1 MDKTTKFDY
10 LQALEEAMQDDV
22 PDENDSQNEAGVLSE
37 AERLAAH
44 AEPPSIRADGKPVG
58 SDVYK
63 RERPLTVQQIAFAQ
77 GIVQGKTYRQA
88 YRDAYANAKGSDAS
102 ITASAYKLS
111 KDHRI
116 QQIVQESLEESIEH
130 LAEDV
135 AATKRYVLKQL
146 ITHSKTAK
154 QEGTKL
160 KALELMG
167 KTVGLFI
174 DKTEAEVKTVSAEQ
188 LKAELGQHLKLI
200 TPKDKAA

>member
-22 PDENDSQNEAGVLSE
+22 PDENDSQNEAAGLSE

-58 SDVYK
+58 SDAYK
-63 RERPLTVQQIAFAQ
+63 RERPLTVHQISFAQ

>member
-22 PDENDSQNEAGVLSE
+22 PDENDSQHEAGALSE

>member
-22 PDENDSQNEAGVLSE
+22 PDENDSQNEAAGLSE

>member
-22 PDENDSQNEAGVLSE
+22 PDENDSQDEAGALSE

-44 AEPPSIRADGKPVG
+44 AEPPAIRADGKPVG
-58 SDVYK
+58 SDAYR

>member
-22 PDENDSQNEAGVLSE
+22 PDENDSQNEAGELSE

-44 AEPPSIRADGKPVG
+44 AEPPAIRADGKPVG
-58 SDVYK
+58 SDAYK

-102 ITASAYKLS
+102 ITASTYKLS

-188 LKAELGQHLKLI
+188 LKAELDQHLKLI

>member
-1 MDKTTKFDY
+1 MDKMTKFDY

-22 PDENDSQNEAGVLSE
+22 PDENDSQNEAGELSE

-44 AEPPSIRADGKPVG
+44 AEPPAIRADGKPVG
-58 SDVYK
+58 SDAYK

-88 YRDAYANAKGSDAS
+88 YKDAYANAKGTDAS
-102 ITASAYKLS
+102 ITSSAYKLS

-116 QQIVQESLEESIEH
+116 QKIVQDSLDESIEH

-135 AATKRYVLKQL
+135 AATKRYVLRQL
-146 ITHSKTAK
+146 LTHSKSAR
-154 QEGTKL
+154 QEGTRL

-167 KTVGLFI
+167 KSVGLFI
-174 DKTEAEVKTVSAEQ
+174 DKTETEVKTVSAEQ
-188 LKAELGQHLKLI
+188 LKQELGQHLKLI

>member
-1 MDKTTKFDY
+1 MDKMTKFDY

-22 PDENDSQNEAGVLSE
+22 PDENDSQNEAGELSE

-44 AEPPSIRADGKPVG
+44 AEPPAIRADGKPVG
-58 SDVYK
+58 SDAYK

-154 QEGTKL
+154 QEGAKL

>member
-1 MDKTTKFDY
+1 MDKMTKFDY

-22 PDENDSQNEAGVLSE
+22 PDENDSQNEAGELSE

-44 AEPPSIRADGKPVG
+44 AEPPTIRADGKPVG
-58 SDVYK
+58 SDAYK
-63 RERPLTVQQIAFAQ
+63 RERPLTLQQIAFAQ

>member
-1 MDKTTKFDY
+1 
-10 LQALEEAMQDDV
+10 
-22 PDENDSQNEAGVLSE
+22 
-37 AERLAAH
+37 
-44 AEPPSIRADGKPVG
+44 
-58 SDVYK
+58 
-63 RERPLTVQQIAFAQ
+63 
-77 GIVQGKTYRQA
+77 VQGKTYRQA